1 MKCYTTSVNICVI
14 CEWENRLTVLL
25 LIAEFRGQV
34 KSLQGLLRVVKRS
47 WDTFLL
53 TDLLSDKMTLLP

>member
-1 MKCYTTSVNICVI
+1 MKCYTSVNICVI
-14 CEWENRLTVLL
+14 CVWENRLTVLL

-34 KSLQGLLRVVKRS
+34 KSLQGLLRVVKCS